1 MSLNTNTA
9 WDPTRLRLRQDEVA
23 RLNGG
28 LRRGRKP
35 SPIRDKFIAGPIGAS
50 WVCQASRLGVK
61 ALLVGLTLW
70 HVKGLRRSN
79 SFELSNLMVRE
90 WGIQPDAKARA
101 LRALEKAG
109 LIRIERRG
117 KRSPRVTLIVG
128 NTGGTVASASGKP
141 VDSLATVAAGGVA
154 GPCPKRTNGLRRVT

>member
-1 MSLNTNTA
+1 MSPNTDTI
-9 WDPTRLRLRQDEVA
+9 WDPTRLRLGQDGVA

-28 LRRGRKP
+28 PRRGRKP
-35 SPIRDKFIAGPIGAS
+35 SPIRNKFIAGPIDVS

-61 ALLVGLTLW
+61 ALLVGLALW
-70 HVKGLRRSN
+70 HLKGLRRCN

-101 LRALEKAG
+101 LRKLEKAG
-109 LIRIERRG
+109 LITVERRG

-128 NTGGTVASASGKP
+128 NTFNGGTVAAASGKP
-141 VDSLATVAAGGVA
+141 VDSFATVAAGV
-154 GPCPKRTNGLRRVT
+154 